1 MAGQMAACQKAVCQ
15 REEFRRGECL
25 KEALEARWWHQHASR
40 WRQRQS
46 RPGAFLR
53 AVFRMAGCQ
62 MEALLT
68 EGLRRE
74 EGRPGRF
81 QTGEVRMGC
90 RMGAVV
96 ERWTRLLA
104 SRSMQR
110 QWQLAA
116 HQREARQRVG
126 VQMAPQREECQMAV
140 GQRRLQMEEVQRA
153 FRWEEVG
160 GCSRL
165 PS

>member
-1 MAGQMAACQKAVCQ
+1 MAACRKAVCQ
-15 REEFRRGECL
+15 REEFRRGECR
-25 KEALEARWWHQHASR
+25 KEAPGARWWHRHASR

-46 RPGAFLR
+46 RPGAFPR
-53 AVFRMAGCQ
+53 AVFRMAGCR
-62 MEALLT
+62 MEAVLT

-90 RMGAVV
+90 RTEAVA

-104 SRSMQR
+104 SHSMR
-110 QWQLAA
+110 RPWQLAA

-126 VQMAPQREECQMAV
+126 VQKAPQQEGCRKEA

-153 FRWEEVG
+153 FRWEEGG